1 MPPLYANIPKIQE
14 LLDEGKT
21 HDEIAVETKVSP
33 RTVSRWMNK
42 GLLRRPAAG
51 PVTQI
56 GLAETEHMAQE
67 DWTARDLLDMGM
79 GPEVAAR
86 TLQLLE
92 NVSEIGSVRIR
103 EWFSKYIPLA
113 AETPEVWAATIAF
126 FQVLAR
132 DIHNPALAT
141 LGELMHGSVPWK
153 DGQLRRRYSRLA
165 RPLLREAR
173 GEFLDFMTF
182 SPDTEKKVET
192 PLQEIEVVLD
202 AMKRCPNVDRPVRR
216 RRPVHKED
224 KLFGLHMVRKMP
236 MAVLAI
242 TWCRLMDRN
251 PAWLKAY
258 GDYKLGLH

>member
-1 MPPLYANIPKIQE
+1 MPLYANIPKIQA

-21 HDEIAVETKVSP
+21 HYEIARETGVSL
-33 RTVSRWMNK
+33 RTLSRWLSN
-42 GLLRRPAAG
+42 GSLRRPSAG
-51 PVTQI
+51 PVTRVSI
-56 GLAETEHMAQE
+56 AEPGSKAQQ
-67 DWTARDLLDMGM
+67 DWTARGLLDMGM
-79 GPEVAAR
+79 SPDLAAR

-92 NVSEIGSVRIR
+92 NATEIGSVRIR
-103 EWFSKYIPLA
+103 EWFSKYIPMA

-126 FQVLAR
+126 FQILAR

-153 DGQLRRRYSRLA
+153 DGQLRRRYNRLA

-173 GEFLDFMTF
+173 VEFQDFLTF
-182 SPDTEKKVET
+182 TPNTEKKVEL
-192 PLQEIEVVLD
+192 PLHEYEVVLE

-236 MAVLAI
+236 MAALAI